1 MEQIKYSKQNKT
13 KRMDSLHA
21 FVAQL
26 TAELSGSGR
35 HATARS
41 YKSALKRLTLFTRN
55 EKITFVELTPSLL
68 KGYEQHLYA
77 DGCKRNSVSLYMR
90 MLRSICNQARR
101 LGIADF
107 QAGLFDEVFTGTESC
122 RKRAVSPDIIRRLY
136 EFDLDA
142 ETSAL
147 RFSRDMFLLSF
158 YLRGIPFVDLAHL
171 RKSDLGKNLLT
182 YRRSKTGRELTVSLE
197 PCALAILRKYALL
210 AEGSPYLLPIITCI
224 GKNEYGQYQ
233 SALRLYNYHLGRI
246 SKLMGLKESLT
257 SYVAR
262 HSWATAAYR
271 EGIPVAVISES
282 LGHSSEKVT
291 YNYLASFDNRT
302 LKRAN
307 RKVIALIMP
316 QTAKLRFV
324 KGSPGVPETPCPAP
338 KPKWENKALG

>member
-1 MEQIKYSKQNKT
+1 MKLLGYSKRKKT
-13 KRMDSLHA
+13 KRMNLLHT
-21 FVAQL
+21 FVTQL
-26 TAELSGSGR
+26 ISELIGSGR

-41 YKSALKRLTLFTRN
+41 YESALRRLILFTKN
-55 EKITFVELTPSLL
+55 ESITFAELTPSLL
-68 KGYEQHLYA
+68 KEYEQHLYA

-90 MLRSICNQARR
+90 MLRSICNQACRQ
-101 LGIADF
+101 GIANIRP
-107 QAGLFDEVFTGTESC
+107 GLFDDVFTGTESC
-122 RKRAVSPDIIRRLY
+122 RKRAVSPGIIRQLY
-136 EFDLDA
+136 EFDLSN

-147 RFSRDMFLLSF
+147 SFTRDMFLLSF

-171 RKSDLGKNLLT
+171 RKSDLQKNMLT

-197 PCALAILRKYALL
+197 PCALVILRKYALL
-210 AEGSPYLLPIITCI
+210 VENSSYLLPIITRA
-224 GKNEYGQYQ
+224 GENEYGQYQ
-233 SALRLYNYHLGRI
+233 SALRLYNYHLHHI
-246 SKLMGLKESLT
+246 SKLMRLKEKLT

-307 RKVIALIMP
+307 RKVIALIIP
-316 QTAKLRFV
+316 GFPK
-324 KGSPGVPETPCPAP
+324 SPSARYNPGIPETPCQASGY
-338 KPKWENKALG
+338 KRENNAFG